1 MYAIRLAV
9 VLSFVLSC
17 STITNGMASEDA
29 KRDLILRA
37 LSKAQGGVIVH
48 LGCGD
53 GSLTAALRTNDRF
66 LVHGLD
72 TNFAGV
78 QRAREN
84 VLRAGDYGNVSVAVY
99 DGRHLPYSDNMVNL
113 LVASRLD
120 QVDMSEVM
128 RVLVPGGAAYVNKN
142 GTWETCIKPWS
153 TEMGQWSHHLHGA
166 DGNPVTPDRLVDT
179 PKRLKWLAGP
189 KWQRAHDTDANVN
202 ALVSAGGRVF
212 YMVDEA
218 PIGLPG
224 DNDTSAIKSAHQ
236 TAGLKPD
243 FVRIYP
249 TVVLAGSPLA
259 NRFEQ
264 NKYTPLSLK
273 AAVSLA
279 KKLYLLFKTKNIS
292 VTRMGL
298 QATEDFADCAVV
310 KTGPFHPAFGHLVLS
325 EIFLDKA
332 TALLNAAAHKPASM
346 TFSVNPRSVSR
357 LQGIGGHNLK
367 ILKQT
372 FSLTDIRIVQDASLS
387 EDDLVLS

>member
-1 MYAIRLAV
+1 MNHLKKPFIIPIFIPHAGCPHHCIFCNQHAITGEEQNSLTPATLQKRILSFLKYNKHKRPVQIAFYGGNFLGQSIDKIRLLLEEAAKFV
-9 VLSFVLSC
+9 EHRKADSIRFSTRPDTVDENRLDIIQPYPVLTIELGVQSMDDRVL
-17 STITNGMASEDA
+17 
-29 KRDLILRA
+29 A
-37 LSKAQGGVIVH
+37 LSRRGH
-48 LGCGD
+48 
-53 GSLTAALRTNDRF
+53 TAA
-66 LVHGLD
+66 D
-72 TNFAGV
+72 TI
-78 QRAREN
+78 Q
-84 VLRAGDYGNVSVAVY
+84 AV
-99 DGRHLPYSDNMVNL
+99 
-113 LVASRLD
+113 
-120 QVDMSEVM
+120 E
-128 RVLVPGGAAYVNKN
+128 
-142 GTWETCIKPWS
+142 
-153 TEMGQWSHHLHGA
+153 
-166 DGNPVTPDRLVDT
+166 
-179 PKRLKWLAGP
+179 RLKNLNYEIGL
-189 KWQRAHDTDANVN
+189 Q
-202 ALVSAGGRVF
+202 L
-212 YMVDEA
+212 M
-218 PIGLPG
+218 IGLPG

-310 KTGPFHPAFGHLVLS
+310 KTGPYHPAFGHLVHS

-372 FSLTDIRIVQDASLS
+372 FSLTDIRIVQDATLA